1 MERGALCSDSDDDAI
16 GASLPDVRNRVLCM
30 LPDSERARVL
40 SVAERMPIQRRQVL
54 HHYRL
59 PIEHVYFIDQG
70 LVSVAAKVGRE
81 RFVEVW
87 LVGPEGVVGAQLVLA
102 GNADPLHRRTVQVGG
117 HARRVAVKDFRQLLS
132 ELPTLRA
139 VLNRYL
145 AVVLLQ
151 TSQTGACN
159 AAHQVKQRLARWLLL
174 ARSSMNSDEIPLTH
188 EVLGQLLGVRRAS
201 VTECLEVLEGGA
213 LISTRRGAV
222 KIENVA
228 ELERVCC
235 ECFRLID
242 REYERQMTGPGLERS
257 AKACSSVSQTW
268 GGSPAAIP

>member
-1 MERGALCSDSDDDAI
+1 MHSDNVAASS
-16 GASLPDVRNRVLCM
+16 SLPDLGNRLLCM

-40 SVAERMPIQRRQVL
+40 SAAERVPIQRRQVL

-70 LVSVAAKVGRE
+70 LVSVAAKVGQE
-81 RFVEVW
+81 KFVEVW
-87 LVGPEGVVGAQLVLA
+87 LIGPEGVVGAPLVLA

-117 HARRVAVKDFRQLLS
+117 YARRLAVKDFRQLVN

-159 AAHQVKQRLARWLLL
+159 STHQLKQRLARWLLL
-174 ARSSMNSDEIPLTH
+174 ARNSMNADEIPLTH

-201 VTECLEVLEGGA
+201 VTECLEVLEGEA

-222 KIENVA
+222 RIENVA
-228 ELERVCC
+228 EMERACC

-242 REYERQMTGPGLERS
+242 REYERQMSRPGLERS
-257 AKACSSVSQTW
+257 AQVSSSLSATC
-268 GGSPAAIP
+268 GRSPLTIIP